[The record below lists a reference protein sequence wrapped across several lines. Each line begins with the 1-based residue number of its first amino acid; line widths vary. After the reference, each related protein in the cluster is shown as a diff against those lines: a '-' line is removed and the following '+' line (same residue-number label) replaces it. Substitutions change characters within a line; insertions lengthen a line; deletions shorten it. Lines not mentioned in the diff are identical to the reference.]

1 MIWIIF
7 LKLQDGVSK
16 KQCRIN
22 MLRPYFERTN
32 EGVVKPIAT
41 VAMI

>member
-1 MIWIIF
+1 
-7 LKLQDGVSK
+7 
-16 KQCRIN
+16 

-41 VAMI
+41 VAMIQYDVHDKPQTKQIEIKL